1 MTRRDFLALAAAG
14 TAWIVANEANG
25 QGMALAS
32 AVGGTGGTDATLP
45 GWLSPDN
52 FNAAKKR
59 AAEIVSKLTLKEK
72 ISQLGCVVPPVDSVG
87 LPAFAYYGS
96 EALHG
101 LIHSGPVTSFPLP
114 LALGCTWNRSLIH
127 RVFTVV
133 SDEVWAWHKKSG
145 MDLTMYSPPTV
156 NMGARDP
163 RWGRIGE
170 NYSEDPYLVGE
181 LAVATIHGMQGN
193 DARFLK
199 TTACAKHF
207 IANDTDSDR
216 HVTSASV
223 DPRSFWEYYARGFEA
238 CVKRGHVFTV
248 MSSYNELNGIPTSC
262 SVFLLTDV
270 LRRLW
275 EFEGYVTSDC
285 GAIEDICRTHHFT
298 SSLQEA
304 AALGMNAGCDI
315 NCGRTY
321 QNYMGKAVDQM
332 LVSES
337 MLDESLT
344 RSFTGRVLLGAFD
357 PPEENPYSK
366 IPISCLES
374 PAHREL
380 ALDAARESI
389 VLFKNDG
396 NLLPLDRNKIKKIAV
411 IGPMADVCNLGNY
424 SGTPQNLISP
434 LRGIKEFLGI
444 ADAPS
449 YQKRAADFA
458 RFDGPL
464 TLESCSEG
472 GQDLSYDSDGTGGDN
487 QVNWV
492 KTDKR
497 VKAWVAYKGVL
508 LAGATEFDARVA
520 SSSDVASME
529 VRLDRLDGPLVC
541 KVKIP
546 NTGDFQKWT
555 DVRAAITP
563 VTGEHTV
570 YLLFL
575 GEPGPLFGIR
585 YFGFTPA
592 KAVASPAQGPVE
604 VTYAMGCSA
613 GGRKDPEEFAR
624 AAHIASAADV
634 ALVFVGTDEQTSS
647 EGQDRYSISLPGV
660 QGELVGNIFA
670 ANPRTIL
677 VISSNTPV
685 AVNWAQ
691 DNLPA
696 IVGGFFLG
704 QMQGRALAEVLFGVY
719 NPAGRLSTTWYRGTD
734 ELPDFHDYNVV
745 DGRTYMY
752 FKGQPLYP
760 FGHGLSYT
768 TFKYDNLRLSNGTV
782 GPGGS
787 ITVSLEVTNT
797 GNREGDE
804 IVQLYVHAASEA
816 KLRPMPIKQ
825 LVNFERV
832 HLQPG
837 ESRSVKFE
845 LPYSERALSYWDEQ
859 AYGFAVVKGMVGL
872 MAGSSAEDIR
882 LKASFQMG

>member
-1 MTRRDFLALAAAG
+1 MSLAAAG
-14 TAWIVANEANG
+14 TAWVLADEAAGQAMIVAPTLPG
-25 QGMALAS
+25 PKAS
-32 AVGGTGGTDATLP
+32 DESLP

-52 FNAAKKR
+52 LKAAKNR
-59 AAEIVSKLTLKEK
+59 AAEIVSKLTLAEK
-72 ISQLGCVVPPVDSVG
+72 ISQLGCVVPAVESVG

-114 LALGCTWNRSLIH
+114 LALGCTWNRALIH

-145 MDLTMYSPPTV
+145 MDVTMYSPPTV

-163 RWGRIGE
+163 RWGRIAE
-170 NYSEDPYLVGE
+170 NYSEDPCLVE
-181 LAVATIHGMQGN
+181 EMAVATIHGMQGN
-193 DARFLK
+193 DPRFLK
-199 TTACAKHF
+199 STACAKHF

-262 SVFLLTDV
+262 SPFLLTDV
-270 LRRLW
+270 LRRMW
-275 EFEGYVTSDC
+275 GFQGYVTSDC
-285 GAIEDICRTHHFT
+285 GAIEDICRTHNFT
-298 SSLQEA
+298 STLEEA
-304 AALGMNAGCDI
+304 AALAMNAGCDI

-321 QNYMGKAVDQM
+321 QEYMGKAVDEM

-337 MLDESLT
+337 KLDESLT
-344 RSFTGRVLLGAFD
+344 RSFTGRVLIGAFD
-357 PPEENPYSK
+357 PPEDNPYSK

-374 PAHREL
+374 PDHREL
-380 ALDAARESI
+380 ALEAARQSI

-396 NLLPLDRNKIKKIAV
+396 NLLPLDRKEIKKIAV

-434 LRGIKEFLGI
+434 LGGIKEFLGI
-444 ADAPS
+444 ADGPS
-449 YQKRAADFA
+449 YEKRAADFA
-458 RFDGPL
+458 QFDGPL

-492 KTDKR
+492 KTTKQ

-508 LAGATEFDARVA
+508 LSGATQFHARVA
-520 SSSDVASME
+520 SSSDVATLE
-529 VRLDRLDGPLVC
+529 VRLDHLEGPVVC
-541 KVKIP
+541 RVKIP

-555 DVRAAITP
+555 DVSAPITP
-563 VTGEHTV
+563 VSGEHTL

-592 KAVASPAQGPVE
+592 TPVAPPAPGPVE
-604 VTYAMGCSA
+604 VTYAMGCAA
-613 GGRKDPEEFAR
+613 GGSRDPEAFAK
-624 AAHIASAADV
+624 AAHIASDADV

-647 EGQDRYSISLPGV
+647 EGQDRRSISLPGA
-660 QGELVGNIFA
+660 QDELVGNVFA

-696 IVGGFFLG
+696 IVGGYFLG
-704 QMQGRALAEVLFGVY
+704 QMQGRALTEVLFGAY

-734 ELPDFHDYNVV
+734 ELPDFHDYNIVH
-745 DGRTYMY
+745 GRTYMY

-768 TFKYDNLRLSNGTV
+768 TFRYDNLRLSNAILR
-782 GPGGS
+782 PGET
-787 ITVSLEVTNT
+787 ITVSLEVKNT
-797 GNREGDE
+797 GHREGDE
-804 IVQLYVHAASEA
+804 IIQLYIHAASEA
-816 KLRPMPIKQ
+816 KIRPMPIKQ

-837 ESRSVKFE
+837 ESKSVKFE
-845 LPYSERALSYWDEQ
+845 LPYSERALYYWDE
-859 AYGFAVVKGMVGL
+859 GVFDFAVVKGIVDVMIGT
-872 MAGSSAEDIR
+872 SSENIR
-882 LKASFQMG
+882 LKDRFQLG